1 MKKLAALF
9 IIIPLLGYMG
19 FVFITPG
26 GGILPGIIRQFVPL
40 CGIILAV
47 KFLWFAS
54 DKEEKDKP

>member
-19 FVFITPG
+19 FVFLGYNPSITE
-26 GGILPGIIRQFVPL
+26 IIIQKGLPL